1 LLVADDDILR
11 DGQLTMRSTGAAPK
25 AEDYCPEEVIFP
37 FAKARLLALRT
48 KVTSSVLEDPTPIKL
63 ALPWDAAG
71 DVVGIGASSSSDPP
85 VHLPRS
91 RSLLSAW

>member
-1 LLVADDDILR
+1 
-11 DGQLTMRSTGAAPK
+11 
-25 AEDYCPEEVIFP
+25 
-37 FAKARLLALRT
+37 
-48 KVTSSVLEDPTPIKL
+48 VTSSVLEHPTPIKL